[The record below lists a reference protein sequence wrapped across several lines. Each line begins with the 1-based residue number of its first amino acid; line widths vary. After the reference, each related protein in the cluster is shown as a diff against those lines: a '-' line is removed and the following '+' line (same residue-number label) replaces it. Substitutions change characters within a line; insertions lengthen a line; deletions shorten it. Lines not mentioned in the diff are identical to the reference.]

1 MSMAC
6 SCFPFMCSVI
16 SYLLVLYSTTKQSL
30 CVKNAL
36 WKQQV
41 RERAE
46 KQEEERVAR
55 GEAPSEKGP
64 QWRPGVAYEG
74 KQLATSHNF
83 HKGVDVFAEPD
94 KVTAD
99 YTIYWRNRLEFP
111 PSLTYVCLKGSCPA
125 VSYDSRQDK
134 A

>member
-1 MSMAC
+1 M
-6 SCFPFMCSVI
+6 
-16 SYLLVLYSTTKQSL
+16 
-30 CVKNAL
+30 
-36 WKQQV
+36 

-99 YTIYWRNRLEFP
+99 NVLYWRTLRSPIYDGCIIIERIFVP
-111 PSLTYVCLKGSCPA
+111 PTFQ
-125 VSYDSRQDK
+125 SRQGLEVLCVCRSSEGF
-134 A
+134 